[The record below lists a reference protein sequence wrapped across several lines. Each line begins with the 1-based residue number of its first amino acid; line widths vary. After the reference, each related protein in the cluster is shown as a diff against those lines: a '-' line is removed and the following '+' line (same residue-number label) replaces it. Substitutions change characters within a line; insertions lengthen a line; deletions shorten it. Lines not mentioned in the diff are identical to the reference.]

1 MVGRAR
7 PRDAVSRSAK
17 GGGGLAPL
25 GFPSFLRAFE
35 GRKKGEAKS
44 VETSLFLPRSESDLR
59 STLFRKEKSSLLRA
73 GYFLCRRKYERNRHA

>member
-17 GGGGLAPL
+17 GGLAPL
-25 GFPSFLRAFE
+25 GFLSFLRAFE